1 MKECKVLDIERKDF
15 LKPNTFFSK
24 VLIYMQIL
32 MPIIFEISLK
42 SFIFMELRLLFG
54 PFGI

>member
-15 LKPNTFFSK
+15 LKSNTFFSK
-24 VLIYMQIL
+24 VLIYMEIL